1 MKERLENLAVF
12 RCQSRVFAWESLP
25 DVITRGGLAT
35 AAADRVSLCYLG
47 GFGVSQGAA
56 VLMKD
61 ILQSNVGSTGARAF
75 PNLSYF

>member
-1 MKERLENLAVF
+1 MF
-12 RCQSRVFAWESLP
+12 QCQSRVFTWESLT
-25 DVITRGGLAT
+25 DVITRGGLVT